1 MKIGW
6 LIGAIVATLSGGNV
20 ATAQVS
26 QPQLD
31 RAAEEAM
38 TRTGAKGLAIAVI
51 DRGRVS
57 HIRAYGVRNAN
68 GDPLTTDTVM
78 YGASLTKAVFGY
90 LAAQLA
96 AEGRLQLDRPI
107 AQMLAAPLP
116 SYGNLSAYGNWGD
129 LASDDRWKAITP
141 RMALNHSTG
150 FANFAFLEPDRRLRI
165 HFDPGTRYAYSGEG
179 IMLLQFGLER
189 GLGLQV
195 EAELQRRFFRP
206 LRMSRT
212 SLIWQDHF
220 AANLADGWAQDG
232 SVEPHDARSRVRAAG
247 SMDTTIADMAQMAAY
262 MVRGGG
268 LSPRWRRLYPDA
280 TLKITTR
287 QQFPTL
293 LPDAPEAERPKAS
306 AGLGVIAFTGPQGP
320 GWFKGGH
327 NDTTANTLVCLQKRQ
342 RCVLILSNVVRSER
356 AFPGLVRAVL
366 GETGVPYKWEYPD
379 FADEGPGAN

>member
-1 MKIGW
+1 MRIGW

-195 EAELQRRFFRP
+195 EEELQRRFFRP

-212 SLIWQDHF
+212 SLTWQDHF
-220 AANLADGWAQDG
+220 AANVADGWAQDG
-232 SVEPHDARSRVRAAG
+232 SVEPHDERSRIRAAG

-268 LSPRWRRLYPDA
+268 LSPGWRRLYPDA

-293 LPDAPEAERPKAS
+293 LPEAPEADRPTAS

-342 RCVLILSNVVRSER
+342 RCVLILSNDVRSER
-356 AFPGLVRAVL
+356 AFPGLVRAIL
-366 GETGVPYKWEYPD
+366 GETGVPYRWEYPD
-379 FADEGPGAN
+379 FADKGAGGT

>member
-26 QPQLD
+26 QSQLD
-31 RAAEEAM
+31 RAATEAM
-38 TRTGAKGLAIAVI
+38 ARTSAKGLAIAVI
-51 DRGRVS
+51 DRGRVT
-57 HIRAYGVRNAN
+57 HVRAYGVRNAK
-68 GDPLTTDTVM
+68 GDPLTPETVM

-129 LASDDRWKAITP
+129 LASDDRWKSITP

-195 EAELQRRFFRP
+195 EEELQRRFFRP

-212 SLIWQDHF
+212 SLMWQDHF
-220 AANLADGWAQDG
+220 ATNVADGWAQDG

-247 SMDTTIADMAQMAAY
+247 SMDTTITDMAQMAAY
-262 MVRGGG
+262 MARGGG
-268 LSPRWRRLYPDA
+268 LSPRWRRLYPAA
-280 TLKITTR
+280 TLAITTR

-293 LPDAPEAERPKAS
+293 LPEAPEEERPKAS
-306 AGLGVIAFTGPQGP
+306 AGLGVIAFTGPQGR

-342 RCVLILSNVVRSER
+342 RCVLILSNDVRSER

-379 FADEGPGAN
+379 FADEGAGEG